1 MIQMYDGLVNSI
13 ETVTTG
19 AINATDTTINVLN
32 ETQIP
37 DAPNLLVLGSGA
49 SAETVKLTAKTGNV
63 LTVVR
68 GLQGTAKSWASGT
81 LVARNFT
88 EYDHRAFKEN
98 ISELE
103 TKQGN
108 ISSLTTLYVST
119 SGNDSNNGLA
129 VGTPLRNI
137 QTAINKIPQIVNH
150 EVNINVATG
159 DYTENILFNGF
170 IGKGNIALKGGTA
183 ISNYYVINSCSQYN
197 VDCTLNVIGIN
208 AKTTTDVGFIIQK
221 CIFSSFSFCRVPM
234 SSAFDGFLVA
244 QGSRATI
251 SDCNTENRK
260 IGIQCNNATVV
271 SINNTGGGNGTGLQ
285 ASAGTIMKIGTQ
297 PTGTV
302 NEGTYG
308 GGVIR

>member
-1 MIQMYDGLVNSI
+1 M
-13 ETVTTG
+13 
-19 AINATDTTINVLN
+19 
-32 ETQIP
+32 
-37 DAPNLLVLGSGA
+37 
-49 SAETVKLTAKTGNV
+49 
-63 LTVVR
+63 
-68 GLQGTAKSWASGT
+68 
-81 LVARNFT
+81 
-88 EYDHRAFKEN
+88 
-98 ISELE
+98 
-103 TKQGN
+103 
-108 ISSLTTLYVST
+108 ST